1 MESVFETWL
10 AIPFMHPWR
19 INLKRTSLSFSHHE
33 KGKNR
38 THFTELCGFNEIIL
52 APIKFSINVSYL
64 CVVVAFFLVQNG
76 EITVGWWN
84 QGKWKMTPERME
96 KIILRVC

>member
-1 MESVFETWL
+1 ML
-10 AIPFMHPWR
+10 AI
-19 INLKRTSLSFSHHE
+19 
-33 KGKNR
+33 
-38 THFTELCGFNEIIL
+38 
-52 APIKFSINVSYL
+52 
-64 CVVVAFFLVQNG
+64 CVWWWLFFLVQNG